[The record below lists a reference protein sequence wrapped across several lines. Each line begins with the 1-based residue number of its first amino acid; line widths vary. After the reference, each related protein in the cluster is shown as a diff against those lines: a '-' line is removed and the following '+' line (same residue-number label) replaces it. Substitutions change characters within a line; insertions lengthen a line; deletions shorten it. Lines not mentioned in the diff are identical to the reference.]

1 MYITIVRF
9 ASVLIV
15 CDRTSQFV
23 WLLIIINRLLLVYS
37 AGSEGYHLNW
47 LERVQAN
54 GMVLEEYNRAK
65 KDPPMSP
72 LQPIGLARLDYH
84 LHSFNRIRQKC
95 LSNQP
100 QTPVIGLPPNQHH
113 TVQNKTTKQPACVS
127 LFNANSTGI

>member
-15 CDRTSQFV
+15 CNRTSQFV

-37 AGSEGYHLNW
+37 AGSEGYHLDW
-47 LERVQAN
+47 LVRVQAN

-72 LQPIGLARLDYH
+72 CSQSVLRGWTTTYTPSTRLDR
-84 LHSFNRIRQKC
+84 SA
-95 LSNQP
+95 S
-100 QTPVIGLPPNQHH
+100 QT
-113 TVQNKTTKQPACVS
+113 S
-127 LFNANSTGI
+127 LKRR